1 MGSRLTDAPRKR
13 SETNHGQMLEP
24 FRPPGICR
32 KAGCDSKPAK
42 VIGRLW
48 SGLWG
53 IIRCVFDEARMFN
66 RPQLLGNTRPILKK
80 MAERL
85 PASLRPFGP
94 TKASSR
100 PNCPEHRRRKG
111 HHRDGCTEFPQS
123 PPGGPTKA
131 RFLQEAGGTD

>member
-1 MGSRLTDAPRKR
+1 
-13 SETNHGQMLEP
+13 MLEP

-80 MAERL
+80 NGRATPREF
-85 PASLRPFGP
+85 ATFRPDEG
-94 TKASSR
+94 
-100 PNCPEHRRRKG
+100 
-111 HHRDGCTEFPQS
+111 
-123 PPGGPTKA
+123 
-131 RFLQEAGGTD
+131 FLAA